1 MDDVEAFARAH
12 RRKRQVRLFL
22 LAAVIASPFVFLGWR
37 CYSAN
42 EKIEAQREAYRKEL
56 ALSEGERGSLRTSI
70 AEARQRLAAAREGW
84 TRAVTREALAA
95 VAPGD
100 GPCTLRL
107 VAPTTQA
114 AASYIRYGSIDGN
127 YFGNIF
133 FRSYPA
139 GEPLQ
144 PLDIDEELQQ
154 LDKIAAGLEANTADR
169 NDASRVRDIED
180 RSLFVVVE
188 RETKPLVTPGPAGG
202 FTPGRIVGTAY
213 VYSYSQQRITCA
225 GALDVQNSESI
236 EFDYSYMEDNVLDRN
251 RREEEAAEATLHRDL
266 AVRVRQALARD
277 LRAAAASGAPGAEPT
292 EPAEPA
298 EADDEPADEPPA
310 SANPP

>member
-22 LAAVIASPFVFLGWR
+22 LGAVIAAPFVFLGWR

-56 ALSEGERGSLRTSI
+56 ALSDGERASLRTSI

-95 VAPGD
+95 VAPGE
-100 GPCTLRL
+100 GPCPLRL
-107 VAPTTQA
+107 VAPTAQA

-139 GEPLQ
+139 GEPLR
-144 PLDIDEELQQ
+144 PLDLDEELQQ
-154 LDKIAAGLEANTADR
+154 LDKIAAELEASTADR
-169 NDASRVRDIED
+169 NDASRVRDLED

-188 RETKPLVTPGPAGG
+188 RETKAFVTPGPAGA
-202 FTPGRIVGTAY
+202 FTPGRLVGTAY
-213 VYSYSQQRITCA
+213 VYSYAQQRITCA

-236 EFDYSYMEDNVLDRN
+236 EFDYSYMEDSVLDKH

-277 LRAAAASGAPGAEPT
+277 LRAVAPPGAPGGA
-292 EPAEPA
+292 PAAPA
-298 EADDEPADEPPA
+298 APAAPDDDPPA
-310 SANPP
+310 PANPP